1 MKREERAETLARFMP
16 MPKEEFVLASI
27 KSLGN
32 KEFPKEPVTHFASVE
47 MIGEV

>member
-1 MKREERAETLARFMP
+1 MKREGRADTWARSVL
-16 MPKEEFVLASI
+16 KEEFVLASI